1 MTPEQL
7 KRYTAV
13 RGRILEAM
21 QLELKKGEVSA
32 LELLAI
38 LAHTTGA
45 CIAYQDQRKV
55 TRESALDLVAKNLE
69 AGNTDAMFTLLNV
82 GGTPQ

>member
-7 KRYTAV
+7 KRFLAV
-13 RGRILEAM
+13 RGRMVDAM
-21 QLELKKGEVSA
+21 QLELKNGDVSA

-45 CIAYQDQRKV
+45 CVAYQDQRKV
-55 TRESALDLVAKNLE
+55 TREIAMDVVIKNFE
-69 AGNTDAMFTLLNV
+69 AGNMDAMSTLLSA
-82 GGTPQ
+82 GGVPN